1 MKTVSWYL
9 HSFQILIDE
18 LFLITPDRVY
28 HHVSVGKALNDYG
41 HLRVATAVL
50 SAGTVIL
57 ILSADKESEVML

>member
-9 HSFQILIDE
+9 HSFQMLIDDLIIITSDREYHE
-18 LFLITPDRVY
+18 LTF
-28 HHVSVGKALNDYG
+28 GKALDRYG

-57 ILSADKESEVML
+57 ILSADKESEV